1 MAVGPVMLSR
11 EPDYHISRGPSSL
24 DCFNVILAELGTLL
38 TAEQGPQDLDTL
50 ARLLADEQRE
60 LASEWPAAHAD
71 PVARLDRRRLR
82 QLDQTI
88 ALAAPKL
95 GNDRIRHTG
104 RRQAVEHDADH
115 ARRPAR
121 GVPLQRDQHEGV
133 TREQSVAEPRQVGAP
148 LPRVGGF

>member
-60 LASEWPAAHAD
+60 LASEWPAA
-71 PVARLDRRRLR
+71 
-82 QLDQTI
+82 
-88 ALAAPKL
+88 
-95 GNDRIRHTG
+95 
-104 RRQAVEHDADH
+104 
-115 ARRPAR
+115 
-121 GVPLQRDQHEGV
+121 QR
-133 TREQSVAEPRQVGAP
+133 TRSPGWT
-148 LPRVGGF
+148 VGGFGSSIRPLRSRPLSSAMTASGTRAGARPSSTMRTTPGDQRAACHCSVINTKA